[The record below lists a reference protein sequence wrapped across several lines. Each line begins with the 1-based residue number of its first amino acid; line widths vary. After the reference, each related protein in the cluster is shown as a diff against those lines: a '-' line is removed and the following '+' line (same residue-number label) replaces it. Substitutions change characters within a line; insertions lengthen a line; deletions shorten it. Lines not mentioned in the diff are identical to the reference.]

1 MSLSCKKRASSDI
14 QMLGGALREDAGT
27 ASPVVADGTHT
38 FPTRVG
44 LCASALCCRVLQTV
58 FYRYLKCV
66 ALGPLGGRDSCIA
79 QKPYIPLLL
88 TWYLGPPKTPP
99 TSLPHF
105 PHPPPAAPFP
115 STSPCLQFVKTMLLR
130 YHGAPSCLLKP
141 DAHLATRV
149 CICLGQA
156 SVL

>member
-27 ASPVVADGTHT
+27 ASPVVAGGTHT

-88 TWYLGPPKTPP
+88 AWYLGPPQDP
-99 TSLPHF
+99 TNQPASLS
-105 PHPPPAAPFP
+105 P
-115 STSPCLQFVKTMLLR
+115 SPTRSPLSMYLPLSPV
-130 YHGAPSCLLKP
+130 S
-141 DAHLATRV
+141 
-149 CICLGQA
+149 
-156 SVL
+156 